1 MDERKQPYFVY
12 HLYHVSSATY
22 HQNYCYNGS
31 TIFTLIS
38 YKISISEIQDQ
49 QAVPRYSHIPPD
61 CYVAKQCTTIS
72 IFPVSPIHCIGCN
85 RSNSRHLATELV
97 DMWSLKNQEI
107 NITKG
112 TRVDYIQVRNLFSN
126 YPLLP
131 MRLLCSMD
139 TGESVPTAAW

>member
-1 MDERKQPYFVY
+1 M
-12 HLYHVSSATY
+12 SSATY

-31 TIFTLIS
+31 TTFKLIS

-85 RSNSRHLATELV
+85 RSNSRHPATELV
-97 DMWSLKNQEI
+97 DMWSLKNCQEI
-107 NITKG
+107 NRTKG
-112 TRVDYIQVRNLFSN
+112 TRVDYIQVGGHGLTETCLAITPP
-126 YPLLP
+126 PLLP